1 MTKTKETTRQRFGGN
16 LKAAREAIEGLTQE
30 KLAHQIGV
38 TVNTVARWERGE
50 REPDTLALVEVV
62 AQAVGKTASQ
72 LLE

>member
-1 MTKTKETTRQRFGGN
+1 MATKATTRQRFGFN
-16 LKAAREAIEGLTQE
+16 LKAARVAIVGLSQE

-50 REPDTLALVEVV
+50 REPDTLAQVEVV
-62 AQAVGKTASQ
+62 ARAVGKTVGE